1 MMIEETEINA
11 LQEFQKIHLE
21 KEETYIKQIQQLVDI
36 NNRYIE
42 RMEASEIEIKKLE
55 KALIKLAK
63 K

>member
-1 MMIEETEINA
+1 MIEETEINA

-21 KEETYIKQIQQLVDI
+21 KEETYIKQIQHLVDI

>member
-1 MMIEETEINA
+1 MIEETEINA